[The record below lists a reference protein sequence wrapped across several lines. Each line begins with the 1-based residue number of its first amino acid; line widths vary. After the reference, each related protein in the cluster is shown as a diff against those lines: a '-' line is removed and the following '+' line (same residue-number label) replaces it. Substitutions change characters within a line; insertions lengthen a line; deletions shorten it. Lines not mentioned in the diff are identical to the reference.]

1 MIIDTNQ
8 LLGKTLGNCVLERLI
23 GQGGMGAVYLA
34 QQTRPRRTVAVKVLL
49 PELTP
54 KSARISTEFLARF
67 RREADA
73 IATLDHV
80 NIMPIYE
87 YGEQEQLAYLVMP
100 HVTGGTLRNRLVAQR
115 ALPLSEVIP
124 IVEQAAAA
132 LDYAHAH
139 GIVHRDLKPA
149 NMLFHAD
156 GRLLLTDFGIAKMM
170 NETTPLD
177 ATALHTLTTTG
188 TIIGTPEYLSPEQ
201 ATGGSIDRR
210 SDVYSL
216 GIVVFHLLTGQV
228 PFLGPTPVAIALK
241 HAMEEPPSLTHLNPA
256 LPKSVEQ
263 VLRKAIAKRPE
274 ERYATAGDFAH
285 ALAAASHVQ
294 SAAFFSE
301 QTVQNKNLVP
311 VVLMSEKKSTAVPR
325 TLHNEAVPISSQPAF
340 HTPEEVGVPLTVPP
354 PRSLQQRRRRFTG
367 GMLLLSGL
375 LVLLL
380 VLGSAAFSL
389 HWLPGQSPAPTTGAT
404 EHQIS
409 KAGLPPSSTSTLP
422 PPSVSA
428 GRLLYSSL
436 RPTCNLQQASVW
448 NADATAHVTCNPAA
462 MTLTTSGGANSGVFL
477 SSLPTGAPIPD
488 NYVLQVQVKEH
499 PSSQGAFGIVFRA
512 QPGPDHK
519 GAFAFLI
526 HPSGNWV
533 GNIYNDATGQAN
545 QLYGRQGHALSANGF
560 TTIAIVV
567 HGSSFSLY
575 FDGVAQGG
583 IESPNYPGGILGL
596 VAEPGTEVQFKNMAI
611 YALP

>member
-1 MIIDTNQ
+1 MFALEGSCPFISLVIQARLTLFCQMAGRCAMIIDTNQ
-8 LLGKTLGNCVLERLI
+8 LLGKTLGTCVLERLI

-34 QQTRPRRTVAVKVLL
+34 QQARPRRTVAVKVLL
-49 PELTP
+49 PELSPTAT
-54 KSARISTEFLARF
+54 SVAAEFLARF

-87 YGEQEQLAYLVMP
+87 YGEQGQLAYLVMP
-100 HVTGGTLRNRLVAQR
+100 HVTGGTLRNRLVTR
-115 ALPLSEVIP
+115 GTLPLNEVIP

-170 NETTPLD
+170 NETAPLD

-201 ATGGSIDRR
+201 ATGGTVDRR

-241 HAMEEPPSLTHLNPA
+241 HAMEEPPSLSHLNPA
-256 LPKSVEQ
+256 LSISVEQ
-263 VLRKAIAKRPE
+263 ALRKAIAKRPE

-311 VVLMSEKKSTAVPR
+311 VVLMSEKQINAVPH
-325 TLHNEAVPISSQPAF
+325 TPHAEAVPSSPQPAF
-340 HTPEEVGVPLTVPP
+340 YTQGEVGVPLTVPP
-354 PRSLQQRRRRFTG
+354 PRSRQQRGRRFTG
-367 GMLLLSGL
+367 GMLLLS
-375 LVLLL
+375 
-380 VLGSAAFSL
+380 
-389 HWLPGQSPAPTTGAT
+389 
-404 EHQIS
+404 
-409 KAGLPPSSTSTLP
+409 
-422 PPSVSA
+422 
-428 GRLLYSSL
+428 
-436 RPTCNLQQASVW
+436 
-448 NADATAHVTCNPAA
+448 
-462 MTLTTSGGANSGVFL
+462 
-477 SSLPTGAPIPD
+477 
-488 NYVLQVQVKEH
+488 
-499 PSSQGAFGIVFRA
+499 
-512 QPGPDHK
+512 
-519 GAFAFLI
+519 
-526 HPSGNWV
+526 
-533 GNIYNDATGQAN
+533 
-545 QLYGRQGHALSANGF
+545 
-560 TTIAIVV
+560 
-567 HGSSFSLY
+567 
-575 FDGVAQGG
+575 
-583 IESPNYPGGILGL
+583 
-596 VAEPGTEVQFKNMAI
+596 
-611 YALP
+611 

>member
-8 LLGKTLGNCVLERLI
+8 LLGKTLGNSVLEHLI

-54 KSARISTEFLARF
+54 KSAGVSAEFLARF

-228 PFLGPTPVAIALK
+228 PFLGPTPVATALK
-241 HAMEEPPSLTHLNPA
+241 HAMEEPPSLIRLNPA
-256 LPKSVEQ
+256 LPTSVEQ

-274 ERYATAGDFAH
+274 ERYATAGDFAR
-285 ALAAASHVQ
+285 ALAAASHIQ

-301 QTVQNKNLVP
+301 QTV
-311 VVLMSEKKSTAVPR
+311 
-325 TLHNEAVPISSQPAF
+325 
-340 HTPEEVGVPLTVPP
+340 
-354 PRSLQQRRRRFTG
+354 
-367 GMLLLSGL
+367 
-375 LVLLL
+375 
-380 VLGSAAFSL
+380 
-389 HWLPGQSPAPTTGAT
+389 
-404 EHQIS
+404 
-409 KAGLPPSSTSTLP
+409 
-422 PPSVSA
+422 
-428 GRLLYSSL
+428 
-436 RPTCNLQQASVW
+436 
-448 NADATAHVTCNPAA
+448 
-462 MTLTTSGGANSGVFL
+462 
-477 SSLPTGAPIPD
+477 
-488 NYVLQVQVKEH
+488 
-499 PSSQGAFGIVFRA
+499 
-512 QPGPDHK
+512 
-519 GAFAFLI
+519 
-526 HPSGNWV
+526 
-533 GNIYNDATGQAN
+533 
-545 QLYGRQGHALSANGF
+545 
-560 TTIAIVV
+560 
-567 HGSSFSLY
+567 
-575 FDGVAQGG
+575 
-583 IESPNYPGGILGL
+583 
-596 VAEPGTEVQFKNMAI
+596 
-611 YALP
+611 

>member
-8 LLGKTLGNCVLERLI
+8 LLGKTLGNSVLEHLI

-54 KSARISTEFLARF
+54 KSARVSAEFLARF

-73 IATLDHV
+73 IAALDHV

-228 PFLGPTPVAIALK
+228 PFLGPTPVATALK
-241 HAMEEPPSLTHLNPA
+241 HAMEEPPSLIRLNPA
-256 LPKSVEQ
+256 LPTSVEQ

-274 ERYATAGDFAH
+274 ERYATAGDFAR
-285 ALAAASHVQ
+285 ALAAASHIQ

-311 VVLMSEKKSTAVPR
+311 VVLMSEKQINAVSHTPYA
-325 TLHNEAVPISSQPAF
+325 EVVPISPQPAF
-340 HTPEEVGVPLTVPP
+340 HTPGEVGGPVAVPLPQP
-354 PRSLQQRRRRFTG
+354 LQRRRRRFAG

-389 HWLPGQSPAPTTGAT
+389 HWLPGYSSAPTTGAT
-404 EHQIS
+404 EQQIS
-409 KAGLPPSSTSTLP
+409 KAGLPPGSTSASLT
-422 PPSVSA
+422 PSVPV
-428 GRLLYSSL
+428 GKLLYSSL
-436 RPTCNLQQASVW
+436 RPACNLQQGSVW
-448 NADATAHVTCNPAA
+448 SPNATAHVTCNPAA
-462 MTLTTSGGANSGVFL
+462 MTLTTSGGTNSGVFL
-477 SSLPTGAPIPD
+477 NSLPTGAPIPD

-499 PSSQGAFGIVFRA
+499 PLSQGAFGIVFRA
-512 QPGPDHK
+512 QPGPAHK

-526 HPSGNWV
+526 RPSGNWV
-533 GNIYNDATGQAN
+533 GNIYNDTTGQAS
-545 QLYGRQGHALSANGF
+545 QLYGRQGRALNVSGF

-567 HGSSFSLY
+567 HGGAFSLY

-583 IESPNYPGGILGL
+583 IESPNYPDGILGL
-596 VAEPGTEVQFKNMAI
+596 VTEPGTEVQFKNMAI